1 MNTSD
6 FARRHGYRED
16 PMVFEATD
24 FLPDKVRSDA
34 GIMMVESF
42 EHLIEPDVFELRNSG
57 GDSAWPHR
65 HAYRRFAEVLRDSL
79 PASKDL
85 LVWYQHVTQKALVSS
100 SAKKERI
107 RQLLGLRLAT
117 CDWRVFYETVENVWA
132 ERKRR
137 TTTLE
142 TDFAPEFNFLLR
154 SYRIPWELH
163 GGLVIPAA
171 DSEFA
176 YDLKYALD
184 VDHPRVADHVSDP
197 HESIRL
203 ALAALYR
210 KQPGPDFKAAVTH
223 ARDAWR
229 AVVGAVSGCN
239 PEEDAKRA
247 FALIKDRYPELS
259 ETMMAWND
267 LINAER
273 HRANANQRFPT
284 DAEARFIVMLCVNAV
299 RFLCPTCNAGND
311 ALI

>member
-16 PMVFEATD
+16 PIVFEATD
-24 FLPDKVRSDA
+24 FLPLKVRTDA

-42 EHLIEPDVFELRNSG
+42 ERLIEPDVFELRNSR

-79 PASKDL
+79 PASESL
-85 LVWYQHVTQKALVSS
+85 LSWYQFVTQYAFVSS
-100 SAKKERI
+100 TATKDGVC
-107 RQLLGLRLAT
+107 QVLVQPLLE
-117 CDWRVFYETVENVWA
+117 CDWQVFYEIVENVRVVTWRSSPKS
-132 ERKRR
+132 EY
-137 TTTLE
+137 
-142 TDFAPEFNFLLR
+142 DFEPEFNFLLKAH
-154 SYRIPWELH
+154 RIPWELH

-171 DSEFA
+171 DSELA
-176 YDLKYALD
+176 KELEHALL

-197 HESIRL
+197 HELIRE

-210 KQPGPDFKAAVTH
+210 KQPGPDFKAAVSH

-229 AVVGAVSGCN
+229 SVVGAVSGCN

-247 FALIKDRYPELS
+247 FALIKDRYPELNA
-259 ETMMAWND
+259 TMKAWND

-273 HRANANQRFPT
+273 HPANANQRFPT

-299 RFLCPTCNAGND
+299 RFLCPTCDAGND